1 MAYFDEL
8 PNIFHPSLLPS
19 SNKVED
25 RIAVKNIFKRSKL
38 RSDVDQVITV
48 FNYYYVR
55 ENYRPDMVAEE
66 IYEDPELDWVIL
78 TTNNIINIRDQW
90 PLNHNDLHNHIVE
103 KYGSEA
109 NTLGIHHYETIKI
122 IDEYNRVVL
131 DGGSE
136 VDANFTFTFVGT
148 VSSTTGSLIKV
159 KFGGSSANTITPVAA
174 ITNYDYETKLNE
186 KKRKI
191 QILKPQFLS
200 VFITDHQNIM
210 KYNDSS
216 DYVSNTLKGT
226 YNPRTSGV

>member
-90 PLNHNDLHNHIVE
+90 PLNHNDLHNHIIE

-109 NTLGIHHYETIKI
+109 NLFGIHHYETKKMV
-122 IDEYNRVVL
+122 DEYNRTVIPAGL
-131 DGGSE
+131 Q
-136 VDANFTFTFVGT
+136 VDANFTFQYKNYSNSMVT
-148 VSSTTGSLIKV
+148 V
-159 KFGGSSANTITPVAA
+159 NPVVSV
-174 ITNYDYETKLNE
+174 TNYEYETKLNE
-186 KKRKI
+186 EKRKI
-191 QILKPQFLS
+191 KVLKSQYLS
-200 VFITDHQNIM
+200 IFITDHQNIM
-210 KYNDSS
+210 NYKESS
-216 DYVSNTLKGT
+216 DYITNRLKGT
-226 YNPRTSGV
+226 HNPRTSGI

>member
-78 TTNNIINIRDQW
+78 TSNNIINIRDQW

-109 NTLGIHHYETIKI
+109 NTLGIHHYETKKMV
-122 IDEYNRVVL
+122 DEYNRTVIPAGL
-131 DGGSE
+131 Q
-136 VDANFTFTFVGT
+136 VDANFTFQYKNYSNSMVT
-148 VSSTTGSLIKV
+148 V
-159 KFGGSSANTITPVAA
+159 NPVVSV
-174 ITNYDYETKLNE
+174 TNYEYETKLNE
-186 KKRKI
+186 EKRKI
-191 QILKPQFLS
+191 KVLKSQYLS
-200 VFITDHQNIM
+200 IFITDHQNIM
-210 KYNDSS
+210 NYKESS
-216 DYVSNTLKGT
+216 DYITNRLKGT